1 MLVTLRDDDV
11 AQSCTA
17 LQFATGQTG
26 DVVTTPGRSILYAT
40 NELLRI
46 TSVSLLSFEGGG

>member
-26 DVVTTPGRSILYAT
+26 DDTRALNP
-40 NELLRI
+40 LRNQ
-46 TSVSLLSFEGGG
+46 

>member
-26 DVVTTPGRSILYAT
+26 DVVTTPGRSILHAT